1 MKILFII
8 TGSVA
13 ITRCYEILEKLK
25 NLKIEVDCTLTNNA
39 KKLVSISKLR
49 NNISGKVYTDLSEK
63 KQKMLHINL
72 SRKNDIVVVC
82 PATANTIAKFANGY
96 GDNLASTIL
105 LASNRP
111 IYFIP
116 AMNSEMWK
124 NKINKKNIHYL
135 KSVGVEFIGPK
146 IGKLKCGEYGIGR
159 IEDTKQIV
167 NYLISKLNT
176 NKRFSNKRCLIT
188 VGPTI
193 ENIDPIRYISNYS
206 SGKQGYEIANELAKS
221 GAKVILISGPT
232 SLEPPSN
239 VKLIKIKTADEM
251 LDSVKKANKNI
262 DIAIFSAAVAD
273 FKIKK
278 ISKKKIKKEDFKSI
292 LLKKNVDIL
301 KTISLLK
308 KTRPKY
314 VVGFSAETE
323 GLINAKKKLNEKNCD
338 MIIYNK
344 ISNDNK
350 VFGLNENKIS
360 VITKD
365 KVINYQKTS
374 KVNCAKYII
383 NSIYNQ
389 IRIK

>member
-8 TGSVA
+8 TGSIAVSK
-13 ITRCYEILEKLK
+13 CYEILKGLK
-25 NLKIEVDCTLTNNA
+25 DQDIGIDCIITDNA
-39 KKLVSISKLR
+39 KKLINISKLKR
-49 NNISGKVYTDLSEK
+49 SITGKIYTDFNET

-72 SRKNDIVVVC
+72 SRQNDIVVVC

-96 GDNLASTIL
+96 GDNLASTTL
-105 LASNRP
+105 LASNKP
-111 IYFIP
+111 IIFIP
-116 AMNSEMWK
+116 AMNTEMWE
-124 NKINKKNIHYL
+124 NKINKKNIRYL
-135 KSVGVEFIGPK
+135 KSVGIEFFGPK

-159 IEDTKQIV
+159 IENTKLIV
-167 NYLISKLNT
+167 NYLISKLKI
-176 NKRFSNKRCLIT
+176 NKRFIDKKCLVT
-188 VGPTI
+188 AGPTL
-193 ENIDPIRYISNYS
+193 EDLDPIRYISNYS
-206 SGKQGYEIANELAKS
+206 SGKQGYEIANELSKS

-232 SLEPPSN
+232 NLQPPSN
-239 VKLIKIKTADEM
+239 VKLVKIKTADEM
-251 LDSVKKANKNI
+251 LDRVKKANKNV

-278 ISKKKIKKEDFKSI
+278 ISEKKIKKENFKSI
-292 LLKKNVDIL
+292 LLKKNIDIL

-308 KTRPKY
+308 TDRPKY
-314 VVGFSAETE
+314 VVGFSAETD
-323 GLINAKKKLNEKNCD
+323 GIINAKKKLNEKNCD

-365 KVINYQKTS
+365 KVKNYSKTS

-383 NSIYNQ
+383 DSIYNQ

>member
-1 MKILFII
+1 MRILFLI

-13 ITRCYEILEKLK
+13 VSRCYEILEKLK
-25 NLKIEVDCTLTNNA
+25 KHKVDVDCVLTTNA

-49 NNISGKVYTDLSEK
+49 NNITGKIYTDISEN

-72 SRKNDIVVVC
+72 SRKNDIIVVC

-105 LASNRP
+105 LASNKP
-111 IYFIP
+111 IYLIP
-116 AMNSEMWK
+116 AMNTEMWE
-124 NKINKKNIHYL
+124 NKINKKNIHFL

-159 IEDTKQIV
+159 IEDTRQIV
-167 NYLISKLNT
+167 NYLMSKLSL
-176 NKRFSNKRCLIT
+176 NKRFFGKRCLIT
-188 VGPTI
+188 AGPTI
-193 ENIDPIRYISNYS
+193 ENIDPIRYISNHS
-206 SGKQGYEIANELAKS
+206 SGKQGYEIANELSKS

-232 SLEPPSN
+232 NLQPPSN
-239 VKLIKIKTADEM
+239 VKLVKIKTADEM
-251 LDSVKKANKNI
+251 LDRVKKANNNI

-278 ISKKKIKKEDFKSI
+278 ISEKKIKKENFKSI

-301 KTISLLK
+301 KKISLLK
-308 KTRPKY
+308 KNRPKY

-338 MIIYNK
+338 MVIYNK

-350 VFGLNENKIS
+350 VFGLHENKIS

-365 KVINYQKTS
+365 KVKNFPKTS
-374 KVNCAKYII
+374 KVNCAKHII
-383 NSIYNQ
+383 ASIYNQ

>member
-13 ITRCYEILEKLK
+13 VSRCYEILEKLK
-25 NLKIEVDCTLTNNA
+25 KNKIDVDCVITTNA
-39 KKLVSISKLR
+39 KKLVSITKLR
-49 NNISGKVYTDLSEK
+49 NNITGKIYTDISEN

-72 SRKNDIVVVC
+72 SRKNDIIAVC

-105 LASNRP
+105 LASNKP
-111 IYFIP
+111 IYLIP
-116 AMNSEMWK
+116 AMNAEMWE
-124 NKINKKNIHYL
+124 NKINKKNIRYL
-135 KSVGVEFIGPK
+135 KLVGVEFIGPK

-159 IEDTKQIV
+159 IEDTRKIV
-167 NYLISKLNT
+167 NYLISKLSL
-176 NKRFSNKRCLIT
+176 NKRFFGKRCLIT
-188 VGPTI
+188 AGPTI
-193 ENIDPIRYISNYS
+193 ENIDPIRYISNHS
-206 SGKQGYEIANELAKS
+206 SGKQGYEIANELSKS

-232 SLEPPSN
+232 NLQPPSN
-239 VKLIKIKTADEM
+239 VKLVKIKTADEM
-251 LDSVKKANKNI
+251 LDCVKKANKNI

-278 ISKKKIKKEDFKSI
+278 ISQKKIKKENFKSI
-292 LLKKNVDIL
+292 SLKKNVDIL

-308 KTRPKY
+308 KNRPKY

-365 KVINYQKTS
+365 KLKNYPKTT
-374 KVNCAKYII
+374 KINCAKHII
-383 NSIYNQ
+383 DSIYNQ
-389 IRIK
+389 IKIK

>member
-1 MKILFII
+1 MSILFII
-8 TGSVA
+8 TGSIA
-13 ITRCYEILEKLK
+13 ISRCYEILEKLK
-25 NLKIEVDCTLTNNA
+25 KHKVDVDCVLTTNA

-49 NNISGKVYTDLSEK
+49 NNITGKVYTDLSEN

-72 SRKNDIVVVC
+72 SRKNDIIVVC

-96 GDNLASTIL
+96 GDNLASNIL
-105 LASNRP
+105 LASNKP
-111 IYFIP
+111 IYLIP
-116 AMNSEMWK
+116 AMNTEMWE
-124 NKINKKNIHYL
+124 NKINKKNIHFL

-159 IEDTKQIV
+159 IEDTRQIV
-167 NYLISKLNT
+167 NYLMSKLSF
-176 NKRFSNKRCLIT
+176 NKSFVGKRCLIT
-188 VGPTI
+188 AGPTI
-193 ENIDPIRYISNYS
+193 ENIDPIRYISNHS

-221 GAKVILISGPT
+221 GAKVILISGP
-232 SLEPPSN
+232 SNLHSPSN

-251 LDSVKKANKNI
+251 LDRVKKANKNI

-273 FKIKK
+273 FKTKK
-278 ISKKKIKKEDFKSI
+278 LSEKKIKKENLKSI

-308 KTRPKY
+308 KNRPKY
-314 VVGFSAETE
+314 VVGFSAETA

-338 MIIYNK
+338 MVVYNK

-365 KVINYQKTS
+365 KIKNFPKTS
-374 KVNCAKYII
+374 KVNCAKHII
-383 NSIYNQ
+383 DSIYNQ

>member
-1 MKILFII
+1 MSILFII

-13 ITRCYEILEKLK
+13 ISRCYEILEKLK
-25 NLKIEVDCTLTNNA
+25 KHKVDVDCVLTNNA

-49 NNISGKVYTDLSEK
+49 KNITGKVYTDLIEN

-72 SRKNDIVVVC
+72 PRKNDIIAVC

-105 LASNRP
+105 LASNKP
-111 IYFIP
+111 IYLIP
-116 AMNSEMWK
+116 AMNTEMWQ
-124 NKINKKNIHYL
+124 NKINKKNIRYL

-159 IEDTKQIV
+159 IEDTRKII
-167 NYLISKLNT
+167 NYLMSKLSL
-176 NKRFSNKRCLIT
+176 NKRFFGKRCLIT
-188 VGPTI
+188 TGPTI
-193 ENIDPIRYISNYS
+193 ENIDPIRYISNHS
-206 SGKQGYEIANELAKS
+206 SGKQGYEIANELSKS

-232 SLEPPSN
+232 NLQPPSD
-239 VKLIKIKTADEM
+239 VKLVKIKTADEM
-251 LDSVKKANKNI
+251 LDRVKKANNNI

-273 FKIKK
+273 FKITK
-278 ISKKKIKKEDFKSI
+278 ISEKKIKKENFKSI

-308 KTRPKY
+308 ENRPKY

-338 MIIYNK
+338 MIIYNQ
-344 ISNDNK
+344 ISDENK

-365 KVINYQKTS
+365 KVKNFAKTS
-374 KVNCAKYII
+374 KVNCAKHIVS
-383 NSIYNQ
+383 SIYNQ
-389 IRIK
+389 ISIK

>member
-1 MKILFII
+1 VKILFII

-13 ITRCYEILEKLK
+13 VSRCYEILEKLK
-25 NLKIEVDCTLTNNA
+25 KHKVDVDCVLTTNA

-49 NNISGKVYTDLSEK
+49 NKITGKIYTDISEN

-72 SRKNDIVVVC
+72 SRKNDIIAVC

-105 LASNRP
+105 LASNKP
-111 IYFIP
+111 IYLIP
-116 AMNSEMWK
+116 AMNREMWE
-124 NKINKKNIHYL
+124 NKINKKNIRFL

-146 IGKLKCGEYGIGR
+146 TGKLKCGEYGIGR
-159 IEDTKQIV
+159 IEDTKHIV
-167 NYLISKLNT
+167 NYLISKLSI
-176 NKRFSNKRCLIT
+176 NKRFFGKRCLIT
-188 VGPTI
+188 AGPTK
-193 ENIDPIRYISNYS
+193 ENIDPIRFISNYS

-232 SLEPPSN
+232 NLQPPSN
-239 VKLIKIKTADEM
+239 VKHIKIKTADEM
-251 LDSVKKANKNI
+251 LDFVKKANKNI

-278 ISKKKIKKEDFKSI
+278 ISQKKIKKENFKSI
-292 LLKKNVDIL
+292 SLKKNVDIL

-308 KTRPKY
+308 KNRPKY

-323 GLINAKKKLNEKNCD
+323 GLISAKKKLHEKNCD

-365 KVINYQKTS
+365 KLKNYPKTT
-374 KVNCAKYII
+374 KVNCAKHII
-383 NSIYNQ
+383 ASIYNQ

>member
-1 MKILFII
+1 VKILFII

-13 ITRCYEILEKLK
+13 VSRCYKILEKLK
-25 NLKIEVDCTLTNNA
+25 KHKVNVDCVLTTNA
-39 KKLVSISKLR
+39 KKIVSISKLR
-49 NNISGKVYTDLSEK
+49 NNITGKIYTDISEN

-72 SRKNDIVVVC
+72 SRKNDIIAVC

-105 LASNRP
+105 LASNKP
-111 IYFIP
+111 IYLIP
-116 AMNSEMWK
+116 AMNAEMWE
-124 NKINKKNIHYL
+124 NKINKKNIRYL
-135 KSVGVEFIGPK
+135 KLVGVEFIGPK

-159 IEDTKQIV
+159 IEDTRKIV
-167 NYLISKLNT
+167 NYLISKLSL
-176 NKRFSNKRCLIT
+176 NKRFFGKKCLIT
-188 VGPTI
+188 AGPTI
-193 ENIDPIRYISNYS
+193 ENIDPIRYISNHS
-206 SGKQGYEIANELAKS
+206 SGKQGYEIANELSKS

-232 SLEPPSN
+232 NLQPPSK
-239 VKLIKIKTADEM
+239 VKHIKIKTADEM
-251 LDSVKKANKNI
+251 LDCVKKANKNI

-278 ISKKKIKKEDFKSI
+278 ISQKKIKKENFKSI
-292 LLKKNVDIL
+292 SLKKNVDIL

-308 KTRPKY
+308 KNRPKY

-360 VITKD
+360 VITKN
-365 KVINYQKTS
+365 KLKNYPKTT
-374 KVNCAKYII
+374 KVNCAKHII
-383 NSIYNQ
+383 DSIYNQ
-389 IRIK
+389 IKIK

>member
-13 ITRCYEILEKLK
+13 VSRCYEILEKLK
-25 NLKIEVDCTLTNNA
+25 KHKVDVDCVLTTNA

-49 NNISGKVYTDLSEK
+49 NNITGKIYTDISENK
-63 KQKMLHINL
+63 KKMLHINL
-72 SRKNDIVVVC
+72 SRKNDIIAVC

-96 GDNLASTIL
+96 GDNLASNIL
-105 LASNRP
+105 LASNKP
-111 IYFIP
+111 IYLIP
-116 AMNSEMWK
+116 AMNTEMWE
-124 NKINKKNIHYL
+124 NKINKKNIHFL

-146 IGKLKCGEYGIGR
+146 IGKLKCGEFGIGR
-159 IEDTKQIV
+159 IEGTRQIV
-167 NYLISKLNT
+167 NYLMSKLSF
-176 NKRFSNKRCLIT
+176 NKSFFGKRCLIT
-188 VGPTI
+188 AGPTI
-193 ENIDPIRYISNYS
+193 ENIDPIRYISNHS

-232 SLEPPSN
+232 NLQPPSR
-239 VKLIKIKTADEM
+239 VKHIKIKTADEM
-251 LDSVKKANKNI
+251 LDRVKKANKNI

-273 FKIKK
+273 FKTKK
-278 ISKKKIKKEDFKSI
+278 LSEKKIKKENFKSI

-308 KTRPKY
+308 KNRPKY
-314 VVGFSAETE
+314 VVGFSAETG

-338 MIIYNK
+338 MVIYNK

-365 KVINYQKTS
+365 KVKHFPKTS
-374 KVNCAKYII
+374 KVNCAKHII
-383 NSIYNQ
+383 GSIYNQ
-389 IRIK
+389 IIIK

>member
-13 ITRCYEILEKLK
+13 VSRCYEILEKLK
-25 NLKIEVDCTLTNNA
+25 KHKVDVDCVLTTNA

-49 NNISGKVYTDLSEK
+49 NNITGKIYTDISEN

-72 SRKNDIVVVC
+72 SRKNDIIAVC

-105 LASNRP
+105 LASNKP
-111 IYFIP
+111 IYLIP
-116 AMNSEMWK
+116 AMNTEMWE
-124 NKINKKNIHYL
+124 NKINKKNIRYL

-159 IEDTKQIV
+159 IEDTRQIV
-167 NYLISKLNT
+167 NYLISKLSL
-176 NKRFSNKRCLIT
+176 NKRFFGKRCLIT
-188 VGPTI
+188 AGPTI
-193 ENIDPIRYISNYS
+193 ENIDPIRYISNHS
-206 SGKQGYEIANELAKS
+206 SGKQGYEIANELSKS

-232 SLEPPSN
+232 NLQPPSN

-251 LDSVKKANKNI
+251 LDRVKKANKNI

-278 ISKKKIKKEDFKSI
+278 ISEKKIKKENFKSI

-308 KTRPKY
+308 KNRPKY

-365 KVINYQKTS
+365 KVKNYPKTS
-374 KVNCAKYII
+374 KVNCAKHII
-383 NSIYNQ
+383 DSIYNQ

>member
-13 ITRCYEILEKLK
+13 ISRCYEILEKLK